1 MTKFN
6 KPGTRTATK
15 SPVASARK
23 VGLTTGEG
31 APGFKRDAK
40 GELFVLAV
48 GRFFGEKTFYEKPD
62 AGAQRFVTLIHEVAS
77 ADPAWTA
84 AFLKWLRTEAN
95 IRTSAIVGAVEYA
108 RTLQALASA
117 RGSALPL
124 FESQTARTVVR
135 SVLRRADEPGEMI
148 AYCRATYGRSIPIA
162 VKRGIADAICGYFP
176 EQSDDDIPETARRGP
191 LYTQYSLLK
200 YDTPSH
206 GYRFGDVVDTVCPAT
221 AHPDVRDTH
230 TGDLFEFAINRRHG
244 RESIDPELF
253 PLLAKNSQYRR
264 LVGSNPNLLLDVE
277 KLRAAGLTWEDALS
291 LGGDK
296 IDKRKLWEALI
307 DAEALG
313 YTALIRNLR
322 NFDEAGVSKAHAKKV
337 AEIIEDEARVKSS
350 RQLPFRFLS
359 AYHTAPSDRWKQAL
373 TEALDYSTSNIPK
386 LSGRT
391 LVLVDTSGSMESYL
405 SGHSKVRYV
414 VVAALFGVALARNA
428 SKVDLYGFGDGVFRH
443 ELAYGGSVLGQT
455 QQFVRR
461 VGEAGHGTQIAAS
474 MKATFAKHDRVVI
487 FTDMQTMSRNAYT
500 FGYGIGNVSEAV
512 PANVPV
518 YAWNLAGYEASMM
531 PTGSGNRHEFGGFS
545 DSAFSIMQ
553 TLEAGRDGRW
563 PWQ

>member
-6 KPGTRTATK
+6 KVGTRTATQ
-15 SPVASARK
+15 SPISSAVKPRLK
-23 VGLTTGEG
+23 TGEG
-31 APGFKRDAK
+31 AQGFKRDAK

-62 AGAQRFVTLIHEVAS
+62 AGAQRFVALVREVAT
-77 ADPAWTA
+77 ADPAWVA
-84 AFLKWLRTEAN
+84 EFLKWLRSEAN

-108 RTLQALASA
+108 RTLQELARS
-117 RGSALPL
+117 GNGPLPL
-124 FESQTARTVVR
+124 FESKTARAVVR
-135 SVLRRADEPGEMI
+135 SVLQRADEPGEMI

-162 VKRGIADAICGYFP
+162 VKRGIADAICGHFP

-221 AHPDVRDTH
+221 THPDVRDTP
-230 TGDLFEFAINRRHG
+230 TGDLFEFAIDRRHG

-253 PLLAKNSQYRR
+253 PLLTKNSQYRR

-296 IDKRKLWEALI
+296 LDKRKLWESLI
-307 DAEALG
+307 DADALG
-313 YTALIRNLR
+313 YMAMIRNLR

-337 AEIIEDEARVKSS
+337 AEIIADPERVKSS
-350 RQLPFRFLS
+350 RQLPYRYLS
-359 AYHTAPSDRWKQAL
+359 AYKAAPSLRWGQAL
-373 TEALDYSTSNIPK
+373 EEALDLSTANVPK
-386 LSGRT
+386 LRGRT
-391 LVLVDTSGSMESYL
+391 LVLVDTSASMQTPL
-405 SGHSKVRYV
+405 SDRSSVHYV
-414 VVAALFGVALARNA
+414 EAAALFGVALARSA
-428 SKVDLYGFGDGVFRH
+428 AKVDLHGFATGTFRH
-443 ELAYGGSVLGQT
+443 ELAYGGSVLRQT
-455 QQFVRR
+455 KQLVDR
-461 VGEAGHGTQIAAS
+461 VGEAGHGTDIAGAVR
-474 MKATFAKHDRVVI
+474 ATFNGHDRVVI
-487 FTDMQTMSRNAYT
+487 LTDMQTMRGI
-500 FGYGIGNVSEAV
+500 GYGSAYGQRVTDSV
-512 PANVPV
+512 PANVPL

-563 PWQ
+563 PWN

>member
-6 KPGTRTATK
+6 KPGTRTATT

-31 APGFKRDAK
+31 AQGFKRDAK

-48 GRFFGEKTFYEKPD
+48 GRFFGEKTFYETPD
-62 AGAQRFVTLIHEVAS
+62 AGAQRFVALVREVAAS
-77 ADPAWTA
+77 DPTWA
-84 AFLKWLRTEAN
+84 AEFLKWLRTEAN

-108 RTLQALASA
+108 RTMQTLA
-117 RGSALPL
+117 RDGELPL
-124 FESQTARTVVR
+124 HESRTARAVVR
-135 SVLRRADEPGEMI
+135 SVLQRADEPGEMI
-148 AYCRATYGRSIPIA
+148 AYCRAQYGRSIPIA
-162 VKRGIADAICGYFP
+162 VKRGIADAISGMKT
-176 EQSDDDIPETARRGP
+176 SRKP
-191 LYTQYSLLK
+191 LYTEYSLLK

-221 AHPDVRDTH
+221 THPDVRDTP
-230 TGDLFEFAINRRHG
+230 TGDLFEFAIDRRHG

-253 PLLAKNSQYRR
+253 PLLTKNSQYRR

-307 DAEALG
+307 DADALG
-313 YTALIRNLR
+313 YMALIRNLR
-322 NFDEAGVSKAHAKKV
+322 GFDEAGVSKAHAKKV
-337 AEIIEDEARVKSS
+337 AEIIADPERVKSS
-350 RQLPFRFLS
+350 RQLPYRYLS
-359 AYHTAPSDRWKQAL
+359 AYKAAPSLRWGQAL
-373 TEALDYSTSNIPK
+373 EEALDLSTANVPK
-386 LSGRT
+386 LRGRT
-391 LVLVDTSGSMESYL
+391 LVLVDTSASMRTPL
-405 SGHSKVRYV
+405 SDRSQVHYV
-414 VVAALFGVALARNA
+414 EAAALFGVALARGA
-428 SKVDLYGFGDGVFRH
+428 AKVDLYGFATGTFRH
-443 ELAYGGSVLGQT
+443 ELAYGGSVLRQT
-455 QQFVRR
+455 TQLVNR
-461 VGEAGHGTQIAAS
+461 VGEAGHGTDIAGAVR
-474 MKATFAKHDRVVI
+474 ATFNGHDRVVI
-487 FTDMQTMSRNAYT
+487 LTDMQTLGHARY
-500 FGYGIGNVSEAV
+500 YGATQVADSV
-512 PANVPV
+512 PANVPL

-563 PWQ
+563 PWE